1 MIPIRLTLL
10 LIFFIALMLLVL
22 GNPVPVQLNFLF
34 YSERFE
40 LYKVIIGSMLLGVLG
55 TLIYT
60 SQVRNLRRNRDRQH
74 IDDYRRRG

>member
-1 MIPIRLTLL
+1 LIPIRLTLL
-10 LIFFIALMLLVL
+10 LIFFIILMLLVL

-40 LYKVIIGSMLLGVLG
+40 LYKIIIGSMLLGVLG

-60 SQVRNLRRNRDRQH
+60 SQVRNLRRHRDRNLNH
-74 IDDYRRRG
+74 DGRRS